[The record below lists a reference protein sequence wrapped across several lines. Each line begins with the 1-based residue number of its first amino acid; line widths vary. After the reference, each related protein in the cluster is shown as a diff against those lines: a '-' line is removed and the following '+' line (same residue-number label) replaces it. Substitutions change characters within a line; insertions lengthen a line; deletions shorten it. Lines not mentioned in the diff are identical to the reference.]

1 MTYCL
6 PVTLFHGYPDQE
18 KLRKLAIEVLKFM
31 INVIILSIILVLL
44 VLYGFHEFLD
54 IDDQ

>member
-1 MTYCL
+1 
-6 PVTLFHGYPDQE
+6 
-18 KLRKLAIEVLKFM
+18 M

-54 IDDQ
+54 IDDQCPHGIMIVKSLYQLFSLRSF

>member
-1 MTYCL
+1 MFPVIYYL
-6 PVTLFHGYPDQE
+6 PVTLFHGYPDQG
-18 KLRKLAIEVLKFM
+18 KLIKIT
-31 INVIILSIILVLL
+31 VIILSIISVLL